1 MSNRYKMPII
11 DYMQFK
17 KYISSK
23 EAMRWAYLNYKN
35 KITFQQMIR
44 EEKYLKE
51 HHKLLIIK
59 GDKLFGKSELKYK
72 NAKREDFNLK
82 RIKVKIKNQDFMQE
96 KVFNQLVE
104 KMPSWIKEK
113 AFTIC
118 LHSAKGESANIAL
131 AYLVDILQKDL
142 DKKVKVSIKSAPEL
156 VWDFKQFDDS
166 DSLPSNIA
174 KADILVI
181 ANINSI
187 PASPFERGKITELLS
202 EAYSKNTITL
212 ISSNVP
218 YKDSGCPF
226 ILNLEIAEVDFEGQL
241 LKDLGL

>member
-1 MSNRYKMPII
+1 MSNRYKMPLV

-17 KYISSK
+17 KYFSSK
-23 EAMRWAYLNYKN
+23 EAMKWAYLNYKN

-51 HHKLLIIK
+51 HHKILIQ

-72 NAKREDFNLK
+72 NAKRGEFSLK
-82 RIKVKIKNQDFMQE
+82 RNKIKIKDQEYMQE

-104 KMPSWIKEK
+104 KMPSWVKEK

-174 KADILVI
+174 KANVLVI